1 MADAEQWCRPEM
13 WERHKPKFIVRAVGI
28 DHGGFSYR
36 VPAGRMIVS
45 FGTVFI
51 VPRAC
56 VDS

>member
-1 MADAEQWCRPEM
+1 MADAEQWRRQSM
-13 WERHKPKFIVRAVGI
+13 WDRHNPKFIVRAVGA
-28 DHGGFSYR
+28 DHGGFFYE